1 MKTVGR
7 EERSSWRGTE
17 GERFSCLSHLQT
29 ILPVYVV
36 LLRVLVGGSQCP
48 DERQEAPC

>member
-1 MKTVGR
+1 MKTPGL

-17 GERFSCLSHLQT
+17 GERFPCLSHHQT

-36 LLRVLVGGSQCP
+36 GFRVLVGGS
-48 DERQEAPC
+48 